1 MFFSQTMIKQCYTEQ
16 YIKKWL
22 SKKQVSEA
30 TVVHSVTVGG
40 RLMIELGLG
49 SPFILL
55 GTKTPHLK
63 KVFFKTAESRLE

>member
-22 SKKQVSEA
+22 SKKQVSES

-40 RLMIELGLG
+40 RLMIELGFLFAFYTVG
-49 SPFILL
+49 RKNAPFE
-55 GTKTPHLK
+55 KS
-63 KVFFKTAESRLE
+63 FF